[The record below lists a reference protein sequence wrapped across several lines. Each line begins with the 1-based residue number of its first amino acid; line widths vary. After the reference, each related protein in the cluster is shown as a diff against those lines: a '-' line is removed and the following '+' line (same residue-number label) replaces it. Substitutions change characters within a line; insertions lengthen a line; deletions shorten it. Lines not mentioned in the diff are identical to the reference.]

1 MAVETLQIVRAW
13 DAVVITYFLAGGE
26 HARRLKLDE
35 IVRETAANQS
45 KILVSR
51 LATAEVAYFG
61 NNRNHD
67 EVEPHIVAF
76 FASNAIMVADVTDAI
91 TKLARRLVRDFRFDG
106 ADAVHVAT
114 AVHFEVPSIETC
126 DSQMLG
132 AGERMRNSGRYMTE
146 VVEPTYSGQPG
157 LPI

>member
-1 MAVETLQIVRAW
+1 MTIEALNISRAW

-26 HARRLKLDE
+26 RARSLNLQE
-35 IVRETAANQS
+35 IVREAMENQS

-61 NNRNHD
+61 DNRNHD
-67 EVEPHIVAF
+67 EVEPDIVAF
-76 FASNAIMVADVTDAI
+76 FASDAIVVADVTDAI
-91 TKLARRLVRDFRFDG
+91 TRLARRLVREFRFDG

-114 AVHFEVPSIETC
+114 AVHFEVPRIETC
-126 DSQMLG
+126 DLRMLR
-132 AGERMRNSGRYMTE
+132 AGELMRHSGRYATD
-146 VVEPTYSGQPG
+146 VVEPTFNGQPG